1 MTRDELN
8 NAYFDW
14 MYQLVCDDE
23 YSRGL
28 SYRKLL
34 FCFMIRILRI
44 RLLLMATAMTMGSI
58 FDIDS
63 ETSKDT
69 GIV

>member
-1 MTRDELN
+1 MTRNELN

-34 FCFMIRILRI
+34 F
-44 RLLLMATAMTMGSI
+44 LLHAV
-58 FDIDS
+58 
-63 ETSKDT
+63 K
-69 GIV
+69 V